1 MIFDSVYSIIL
12 LGKLVEDKGKKFNGE
27 IFYYHSYNCY
37 DNSDTT
43 LLIQIAF
50 IKWTEKLFGIKDEKD
65 KDREEKLMQYKKELV
80 FWKWVLKEM
89 R

>member
-43 LLIQIAF
+43 LFNTNSFYQM
-50 IKWTEKLFGIKDEKD
+50 
-65 KDREEKLMQYKKELV
+65 DRET
-80 FWKWVLKEM
+80 F
-89 R
+89 RN